1 MTHIEL
7 ENFLTQIEL
16 MNSETLDKIKSIKN
30 KKEAVAYDL
39 FVAATKL
46 NKANTLEWIESK
58 EGRLNL

>member
-16 MNSETLDKIKSIKN
+16 MNSETLDKIKRIKN
-30 KKEAVAYDL
+30 KKEAVALDL

-58 EGRLNL
+58 KG